1 MNKTDLIK
9 SVAKKAGVTQDQSK
23 EVIDAFIESV
33 TEGLKTDGVA
43 QITGFG
49 TFRATHVAERVG
61 HNPKNPK
68 EKITI
73 KAHTQISFSTGEKL
87 KSDVNA

>member
-9 SVAKKAGVTQDQSK
+9 AVAKKTQLTQDGSK
-23 EVIDAFIESV
+23 EVIDAVIESI
-33 TEGLKTDGVA
+33 TEGLKTDGIA

-49 TFRATHVAERVG
+49 TFRATDVPERLG

-73 KAHTQISFSTGEKL
+73 KAHKQISFSTGEKL
-87 KSDVNA
+87 KADVNA